1 MNSHYKLLFGFIVLF
16 YACVNSMFCQK
27 FDNNQHISPE
37 FGDTLN
43 RINTKADSN
52 TFDFESWKA
61 AANEQWDRTVRS
73 SEDKNDWAAVTAF
86 DPVKLNFSRFKNS
99 PCYDEIGFYPMSL
112 ASEDDVKS
120 LEKLYEKCEA
130 EKNTQLLIKVLFTL
144 IFISII
150 VVVIY
155 YSTKRK

>member
-1 MNSHYKLLFGFIVLF
+1 
-16 YACVNSMFCQK
+16 
-27 FDNNQHISPE
+27 
-37 FGDTLN
+37 
-43 RINTKADSN
+43 
-52 TFDFESWKA
+52 
-61 AANEQWDRTVRS
+61 
-73 SEDKNDWAAVTAF
+73 
-86 DPVKLNFSRFKNS
+86 
-99 PCYDEIGFYPMSL
+99 MSL